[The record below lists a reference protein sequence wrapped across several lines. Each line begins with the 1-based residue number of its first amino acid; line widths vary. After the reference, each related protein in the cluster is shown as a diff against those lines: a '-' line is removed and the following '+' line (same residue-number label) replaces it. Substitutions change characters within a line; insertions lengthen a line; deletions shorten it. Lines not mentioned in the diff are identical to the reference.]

1 MSASPS
7 AEPKLKDLF
16 YSSKYK
22 PLSLA
27 EKSSVQ
33 LFIMMNL
40 TCFVFRDGYRFL
52 QEVGYEDIF
61 NTNEVNEIKEL
72 YNRAQADL
80 TESIN

>member
-1 MSASPS
+1 MSVLPS

-16 YSSKYK
+16 CSSKYK
-22 PLSLA
+22 PHSLA
-27 EKSSVQ
+27 EKMGAI
-33 LFIMMNL
+33 FNMNF
-40 TCFVFRDGYRFL
+40 TCFMFCDGYRFL